1 VRGHGRAAQQGDEA
15 DGRALAR
22 VPRGRS
28 LSPVLCGQEGSVES
42 VTGPSGSGL
51 YHVTLRPCT
60 AHILATLLPG
70 SASTVWLRGYRPEPT
85 VRWWAAPM
93 RLSPEGTPVPAT
105 VRDVEFDLQLS
116 VERFLELL
124 PEFEDNGLDLYVM
137 AQPVPDTLTLRG
149 LADGEAQRVL
159 LANGLVAHFDLPH
172 AHEVAVLSSPSR
184 ELLQNWLKGPLRGR
198 VQGSGDA
205 A

>member
-1 VRGHGRAAQQGDEA
+1 MERI
-15 DGRALAR
+15 
-22 VPRGRS
+22 
-28 LSPVLCGQEGSVES
+28 
-42 VTGPSGSGL
+42 TGPSGAGL

-60 AHILATLLPG
+60 AQILVTLLRG

-93 RLSPEGTPVPAT
+93 RLSSAGTPVSAT

-124 PEFEDNGLDLYVM
+124 PEFEDKGVDLYVM
-137 AQPVPDTLTLRG
+137 TQPVPDTLTLRG
-149 LADGEAQRVL
+149 LPDGEAQRVL

-184 ELLQNWLKGPLRGR
+184 ELLQDWLKGPLRDW

-205 A
+205 G